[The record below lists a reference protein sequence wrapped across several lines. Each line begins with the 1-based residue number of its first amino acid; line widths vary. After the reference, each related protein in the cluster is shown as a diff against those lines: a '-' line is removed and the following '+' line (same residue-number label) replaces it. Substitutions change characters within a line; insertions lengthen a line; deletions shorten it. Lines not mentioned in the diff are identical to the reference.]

1 MARWRAIP
9 FRFVPLTVVKIPKMR
24 PAVTQ
29 GAQISV
35 TVPVSAQQQFFR
47 LKSQ

>member
-1 MARWRAIP
+1 LQSATNIALANAWSPVAQLP
-9 FRFVPLTVVKIPKMR
+9 
-24 PAVTQ
+24 VTN

-35 TVPVSAQQQFFR
+35 TVPANAERKFFR